1 MSTVHFR
8 FLTAT
13 LAFTSPTLADIS
25 CQLTSVALT
34 NATPKGAKV
43 YTFCAAGGNNGL
55 FIEDVDS
62 DYTLDIEFRA
72 DWTATNS
79 FANYLEVNDL
89 ATVGFSLVL
98 DPGATGRIRTY
109 AGTLIAQAATDGG
122 AARAAQ
128 SMKVSLQIVGKPSLV
143 LT

>member
-1 MSTVHFR
+1 M
-8 FLTAT
+8 
-13 LAFTSPTLADIS
+13 
-25 CQLTSVALT
+25 ALT

-55 FIEDVDS
+55 FIESVDP

-72 DWTATNS
+72 DWAVAAG
-79 FANYLEVNDL
+79 FAQYLEANDL
-89 ATVGFSLVL
+89 VQVGFTLVL

-109 AGTLIAQAATDGG
+109 TGNLIAQAATDGG

-128 SMKVSLQIVGKPSLV
+128 SMKVSLQIVGQPVLV
-143 LT
+143 VS